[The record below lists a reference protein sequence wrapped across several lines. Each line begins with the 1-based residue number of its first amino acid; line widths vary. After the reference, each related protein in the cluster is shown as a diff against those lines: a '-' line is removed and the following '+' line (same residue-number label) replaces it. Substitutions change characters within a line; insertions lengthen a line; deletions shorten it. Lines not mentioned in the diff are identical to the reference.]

1 VEVLVMQDNLILFED
16 YDPDYDTLAEY
27 EAMQKIPNDKTV
39 KAMEDARKENSDIEK
54 ELRSLAE
61 LTPIEY
67 DHVRAKKAKEL
78 KVRTKTLDSEVEKLR
93 PKPEV
98 EGTPDELVNGIEPC
112 GYSVNGNQL
121 ASTIRNS
128 LNKHLVLPKGADTAI
143 TLWIMASYQIDSFR
157 IFPKLC
163 LSSPEKRC
171 GKTTTLEV
179 IQAFSNRSLLS
190 ANLSASV
197 MFRAI
202 EVWKPTLLIDEAD
215 SFLDGKEELRG
226 IINSGHT
233 KSGAYVLRSE
243 KVDDEWTPVKFS
255 TWCPMVIAMIKKPP
269 STIIDRSVMIEL
281 QRKKI
286 DEITERIPLD
296 FIDDN
301 KKIRSELMQ
310 WATDTRITNAF
321 PDMPQLS
328 SDRAMDNWSPL
339 IAVADT
345 IGWNEASR
353 QAMIILNLESE
364 DDIAIETKLL
374 ADIQEVFANK
384 DRMFSSDLVQA
395 LISDEDNIWC
405 EWKHGKPMTAN
416 SLSRLL
422 KPYKINPKNMRIG
435 LTVKKGYALSQ
446 FKDTFKRY
454 LSNNPDSKRYTATI
468 ATDKALQHNQNVTNN
483 NHVAVSNSLKP
494 TLHKGCSGV
503 ADEMPVSEGNCE
515 VLL

>member
-1 VEVLVMQDNLILFED
+1 MQDNLIPIKD
-16 YDPDYDTLAEY
+16 YSPDQDTLAEY
-27 EAMQKIPNDKTV
+27 EAMQEIPNDETV
-39 KAMEDARKENSDIEK
+39 KAMQDTRGNSSDIKK
-54 ELRSLAE
+54 ELQSLAE

-67 DHVRAKKAKEL
+67 DHVRVSKAQEL
-78 KVRTKTLDSEVEKLR
+78 KIRIKTLDSEVEKLR
-93 PKPEV
+93 PKPET
-98 EGTPDELVNGIEPC
+98 EGAPDELTDGLEPC
-112 GYSVNGNQL
+112 GYSVDGNNL
-121 ASTIRNS
+121 ANKIRES

-179 IQAFSNRSLLS
+179 IQAFSNRPLGA

-202 EVWKPTLLIDEAD
+202 EAWKPTLLIDEAD

-233 KSGAYVLRSE
+233 KSGAFVLRSE
-243 KVDDEWTPVKFS
+243 KVDDEWMPVKFS

-286 DEITERIPLD
+286 DEVTERIPLD

-301 KKIRSELMQ
+301 KKTKSELMQ
-310 WATDTRITNAF
+310 WAADARIINAF
-321 PDMPQLS
+321 PDMPQLN

-339 IAVADT
+339 IAVADA
-345 IGWNEASR
+345 IGWNDESR
-353 QAMIILNLESE
+353 QAMTILNLESE

-374 ADIQEVFANK
+374 ADIQEVFAGK

-395 LISDEDNIWC
+395 LVFDEDNIWC

-422 KPYKINPKNMRIG
+422 KPYKINPKTMRIG
-435 LTVKKGYALSQ
+435 MKRKKGYELSQ
-446 FKDTFKRY
+446 FKDTFERY
-454 LSNNPDSKRYTATI
+454 
-468 ATDKALQHNQNVTNN
+468 
-483 NHVAVSNSLKP
+483 SLI
-494 TLHKGCSGV
+494 TLI
-503 ADEMPVSEGNCE
+503 
-515 VLL
+515 

>member
-1 VEVLVMQDNLILFED
+1 MEVLAMQVSLIPIED
-16 YDPDYDTLAEY
+16 YSYDYDTLAEY
-27 EAMQKIPNDKTV
+27 GAMQKTPNDKTAKV
-39 KAMEDARKENSDIEK
+39 MEGPRKENSDIEK

-78 KVRTKTLDSEVEKLR
+78 KIRATTLDSEVEKLR

-98 EGTPDELVNGIEPC
+98 EGAPDELRDGIEPC

-157 IFPKLC
+157 IFPRLC

-179 IQAFSNRSLLS
+179 IQAFSNRSLVS

-202 EVWKPTLLIDEAD
+202 EAWKPTLLIDEAD

-233 KSGAYVLRSE
+233 KSGAFVLRSE
-243 KVDDEWTPVKFS
+243 KVDDEWIPVKFS

-281 QRKKI
+281 KRKKI
-286 DEITERIPLD
+286 NEITERIPLD
-296 FIDDN
+296 FIDNN
-301 KKIRSELMQ
+301 KKTRSELMQ
-310 WATDTRITNAF
+310 WAIDVRIINTF

-339 IAVADT
+339 IAIADA
-345 IGWNEASR
+345 IGWGKESR
-353 QAMIILNLESE
+353 QAMITLNLESE

-374 ADIQEVFANK
+374 ADIQEAFVDK
-384 DRMFSSDLVQA
+384 DRMFSSALVQA

-422 KPYKINPKNMRIG
+422 KPYKINPKTIRIAT
-435 LTVKKGYALSQ
+435 TVKKGYELSQ
-446 FKDTFKRY
+446 FKDTFARY
-454 LSNNPDSKRYTATI
+454 LSNNPDSKRYNVTM
-468 ATDKALQHNQNVTNN
+468 ATDKALQHNQSVTNN
-483 NHVAVSNSLKP
+483 NHVTVANSPKP
-494 TLHKGCSGV
+494 ASHKGCYGV
-503 ADEMPVSEGNCE
+503 TDEIPVSEDNSE
-515 VLL
+515 VSL